1 VKQSPVFVAACAIAI
16 SATQYSCARDDSTS
30 VLVES
35 VRKALPGTTISLAIP
50 LGWDDSDHSSCRQ
63 PCVRLRLPRRPD
75 GGQPMWP
82 DIAFE
87 RVAVAA
93 SLSPEQ
99 YLEAL
104 PNDALLSGPHRL
116 RLGSYSAIEFTM
128 AGEMVSHGPEDYAR
142 GTATRTA
149 LETRHFVLVVDRH
162 LYHCSL
168 GTYAGDLAKY
178 SDVFRSFC
186 ASVAP
191 ISQ

>member
-1 VKQSPVFVAACAIAI
+1 VKQPPVFVAVCVV
-16 SATQYSCARDDSTS
+16 ATTLQYACARDDSTS

-50 LGWDDSDHSSCRQ
+50 VGWDDSDHSSCRQ

-82 DIAFE
+82 GIAFE
-87 RVAVAA
+87 RVTVAA

-99 YLEAL
+99 YVEAL
-104 PNDALLSGPHRL
+104 PSDALRSGPHPL
-116 RLGSYSAIEFTM
+116 KLGSYSAIEFTM
-128 AGEMVSHGPEDYAR
+128 AGEMVSHGAEDYAR
-142 GTATRTA
+142 GTATWTS
-149 LETRHFVLVVDRH
+149 LETRHLVLVVDRH

-191 ISQ
+191 IGQ